1 MGNPE
6 KLATSG
12 QTKQKTHH
20 NTLGVYILH
29 LSTILIFDYGIDPT
43 LWYFGSHFLTAPY
56 LHMSFACFALI
67 CFTFLFEFQSLFR
80 IQIFVYLLYCF
91 RMMYLLVL
99 YPHFA
104 LNVYVR

>member
-20 NTLGVYILH
+20 NTLGVSILP

-43 LWYFGSHFLTAPY
+43 VWYVGFHLLTAPY
-56 LHMSFACFALI
+56 FTYVFCLFCFD
-67 CFTFLFEFQSLFR
+67 
-80 IQIFVYLLYCF
+80 LLYF
-91 RMMYLLVL
+91 
-99 YPHFA
+99 FI
-104 LNVYVR
+104 

>member
-1 MGNPE
+1 
-6 KLATSG
+6 
-12 QTKQKTHH
+12 
-20 NTLGVYILH
+20 
-29 LSTILIFDYGIDPT
+29 
-43 LWYFGSHFLTAPY
+43 
-56 LHMSFACFALI
+56 LI